1 MATPADLLAA
11 TESAISKVLERLA
24 TGDAIVE
31 ITEGPIRVKRESPTA
46 LLRALR
52 EMRDTF
58 AAEAQTTRSAA
69 VAYNHGVV

>member
-1 MATPADLLAA
+1 MATSAELLTA
-11 TESAISKVLERLA
+11 TESAIQKVLERMA
-24 TGDAIVE
+24 TGDTLVE

-58 AAEAQTTRSAA
+58 SAEAQTTRRAA
-69 VAYNHGVV
+69 VACNHGMT